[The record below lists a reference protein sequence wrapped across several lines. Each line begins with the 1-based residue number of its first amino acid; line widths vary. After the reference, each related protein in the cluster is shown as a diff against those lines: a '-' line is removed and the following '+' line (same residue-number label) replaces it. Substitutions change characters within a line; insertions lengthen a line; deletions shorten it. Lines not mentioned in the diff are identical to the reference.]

1 MFSYFPA
8 GENRHILSVL
18 PPKGISV
25 YGSKVIDRDGP
36 KGEIT
41 DTEMENAIAQAI
53 WKMFDEERGM
63 FASRLD
69 ISDMDVSLADVRVLN
84 IRLDG
89 NLVVNPVG
97 FTAKKIEISLVETI
111 VSRDLADEVK
121 LAHPKKGETIFIL
134 EPSASCAWLIHKSV
148 KQKDFLFA
156 NVAKDKTFIYRSEP
170 EGRISY
176 LSDFGWGTDHA
187 ASAFSAN
194 LSVSDSVGHD
204 LLRRFARGNMSPEMA
219 KSMRSAASKSL
230 LDLVKGVSFATRNV
244 KMKKPL
250 VYVLSDDL
258 AELEPK
264 SISWGEGSPKF
275 DFLPSVSGDEIARN
289 EMEAAD
295 IDSAWN
301 KIARRRMKWLTCG
314 R

>member
-1 MFSYFPA
+1 MFSYFPS
-8 GENRHILSVL
+8 GDGRHILSVL
-18 PPKGISV
+18 PPKGVSV

-41 DTEMENAIAQAI
+41 DTEMENIIAQAI
-53 WKMFDEERGM
+53 WKMFDEERGA

-69 ISDMDVSLADVRVLN
+69 ISDMDVSLVDARILN

-89 NLVVNPVG
+89 NLVVNPIG
-97 FTAKKIEISLVETI
+97 FTAKKIEISLVETL
-111 VSRDLADEVK
+111 VSRDLADAVK
-121 LAHPKKGETIFIL
+121 LAHPKKGETIFTL

-148 KQKDFLFA
+148 KHKDFLFA
-156 NVAKDKTFIYRSEP
+156 NVSKDKTFIYRSEDT
-170 EGRISY
+170 GRISY
-176 LSDFGWGTDHA
+176 LSDFGWGSDN
-187 ASAFSAN
+187 ASAVFSAD
-194 LSVSDSVGHD
+194 LSVSESVARD
-204 LLRRFARGNMSPEMA
+204 LLRRFARGNMSPEMTKA
-219 KSMRSAASKSL
+219 MRVSASRSL
-230 LDLVKGVSFATRNV
+230 ADFVKGVSFATRNV
-244 KMKKPL
+244 KIKRPL

-264 SISWGEGSPKF
+264 TVSWGEGAPKF